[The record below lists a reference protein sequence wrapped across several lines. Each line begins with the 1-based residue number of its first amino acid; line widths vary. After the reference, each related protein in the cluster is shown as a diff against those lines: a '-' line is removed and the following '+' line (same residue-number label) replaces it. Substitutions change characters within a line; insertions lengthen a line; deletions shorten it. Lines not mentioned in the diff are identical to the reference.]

1 MRLAL
6 FYLLLLLAQGL
17 FSALLAPWPP
27 PDLFF
32 VAVLT
37 LLRRLPAWQVV
48 LAAYGIG
55 FFQDLIGHGI
65 LGFHAFGLAGASVGA
80 LFVRTRLTQSGIF
93 ERMVLV
99 GVGLGG
105 KWIALT
111 VSMVWMTGTL
121 DVLNSAIRVVPFD
134 IGFSLGFSI
143 WLLPLADILFRRAS
157 VMRKELM

>member
-17 FSALLAPWPP
+17 FSALLSPWPP

-37 LLRRLPAWQVV
+37 LLRRLPAWQLV

-55 FFQDLIGHGI
+55 LFQDVLGHGV
-65 LGFHAFGLAGASVGA
+65 LGLHAFGLAAASVAA
-80 LFVRTRLTQSGIF
+80 LLVRAQLTQSGLF
-93 ERMVLV
+93 ERMALV
-99 GVGLGG
+99 AVGLCG
-105 KWIALT
+105 KWFAVT
-111 VSMVWMTGTL
+111 ASMVWITGTF
-121 DVLNSAIRVVPFD
+121 DVLNSALRVVPFD
-134 IGFSLGFSI
+134 IGFTLGLSV
-143 WLLPLADILFRRAS
+143 WLLPLADALFRRAS

>member
-1 MRLAL
+1 
-6 FYLLLLLAQGL
+6 
-17 FSALLAPWPP
+17 
-27 PDLFF
+27 
-32 VAVLT
+32 
-37 LLRRLPAWQVV
+37 
-48 LAAYGIG
+48 
-55 FFQDLIGHGI
+55 
-65 LGFHAFGLAGASVGA
+65 
-80 LFVRTRLTQSGIF
+80 
-93 ERMVLV
+93 MVLV

-121 DVLNSAIRVVPFD
+121 DVLSSAIRVVPFD